1 MLRDILSYRVR
12 VAGLTVLA
20 LAIVSEVQAQQ
31 PAPLPGANPEARAA
45 GEARDQGLDLGLSIG
60 GAWSDNINR
69 AADSEEAGSIGQAGV
84 QLAYRQQTRRLRAD
98 IGANMMYEHY
108 FDGVFDNDVI
118 GGADG
123 MLILGVVPERFE
135 WFVQETYGQVNS
147 DPFSAS
153 TPENRES
160 INFFTTGPDF
170 TFGFGGTTS
179 LRLSGRY
186 SSTQYE
192 VTELDGERYSA
203 SGALMY
209 QLSGNSAVSMNLI
222 GEELE
227 FDDQIANADY
237 EQQQAFLRYE
247 AQGARTDLS
256 VDLGYTALKGDT
268 TDANGLLARLALSR
282 RLSTASQVTLSAGTE
297 FSDSGNLFRATQ
309 GGRGP
314 TREAHSVIGSSD
326 PFENRFAALSWDF
339 ERNRTGFGL
348 GAMQS
353 EERYETL
360 TDLDRTVTTFNAYF
374 SRDISRLL
382 DLRLFAWHE
391 TEKFNE
397 GSFEDKEFRG
407 GGSLGW
413 NFARTLQLRFQLE
426 RFDRGSTDEVTE
438 YTENRASL
446 FIVWSPAESE

>member
-1 MLRDILSYRVR
+1 MLLKNFGRRPIA
-12 VAGLTVLA
+12 AGMTALA
-20 LAIVSEVQAQQ
+20 LAVSAAVHAQQ
-31 PAPLPGANPEARAA
+31 PPEAPRRPGQPSAA
-45 GEARDQGLDLGLSIG
+45 QEFEFGVSVG

-69 AADSEEAGSIGQAGV
+69 QPEVEEEGSIGQVGL
-84 QLAYRQQTRRLRAD
+84 QLGYAQQTRRLSTD
-98 IGANMMYEHY
+98 INANVMYEHY
-108 FDGVFDNDVI
+108 LDGVFDDDVI

-123 MLILGVVPERFE
+123 MLIFGIVPERFE
-135 WFVQETYGQVNS
+135 WFLQETYGQVNS
-147 DPFSAS
+147 DPFSAG

-160 INFFTTGPDF
+160 INYFTTGPDF
-170 TFGFGGTTS
+170 TLGLGGATS

-203 SGALMY
+203 SGAFVY
-209 QLSGNSAVSMNLI
+209 QLSGNSAFSLNVV
-222 GEELE
+222 GEELK
-227 FDDQIANADY
+227 FDDQLVNADY
-237 EQQQAFLRYE
+237 EQQQAFVRYE
-247 AQGARTDLS
+247 AQGARTGLS
-256 VDLGYTALKGDT
+256 LDLGYTALEGDT
-268 TDANGLLARLALSR
+268 TDANGLLARLALNR
-282 RLSTASQVTLSAGTE
+282 RISTASQVTLSAGTE
-297 FSDSGNLFRATQ
+297 FSDSGDLFRATQ

-314 TREAHSVIGSSD
+314 TREAQSVIGSSD

-348 GAMQS
+348 GAMKS

-382 DLRLFAWHE
+382 DVRVFAWHE
-391 TEKFNE
+391 REEFNA
-397 GSFEDKEFRG
+397 GSFEDEEFRG
-407 GGSLGW
+407 GASLGW

-426 RFDRGSTDEVTE
+426 RFDRGSTDEATE

-446 FIVWSPAESE
+446 FLVWSPVTSQ